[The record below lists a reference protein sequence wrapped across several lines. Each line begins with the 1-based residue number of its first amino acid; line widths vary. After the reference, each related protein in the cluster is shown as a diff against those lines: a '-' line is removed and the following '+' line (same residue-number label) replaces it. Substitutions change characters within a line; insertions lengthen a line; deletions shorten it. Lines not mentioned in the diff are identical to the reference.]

1 MKQMV
6 PVQMDVLRSNKEL
19 QFWVKKSFEA
29 LSQIELL
36 LVGHRQGYITKERLE
51 RLTEL
56 GLEKFRYAQKQIV
69 WIIEEIIKG
78 EA

>member
-1 MKQMV
+1 MKQIA
-6 PVQMDVLRSNKEL
+6 PVRMDALRSNKEL
-19 QFWVKKSFEA
+19 QFWVHKSFEA
-29 LSQIELL
+29 LSQVELL

-56 GLEKFRYAQKQIV
+56 GLEKFKYAQKQIV
-69 WIIEEIIKG
+69 WIIEEIVKG